1 MKLLNRTGISKKFI
15 ISISILFSILM
26 LFAAVFYRQIIS
38 SNISILKES
47 ISGSSA
53 ELAREKSNLVMASLK
68 YSRAEK
74 PAEISKVL
82 SEICREDLG
91 FIDTVIYSK
100 TDDENYFK
108 AVDRLKITDVNFSIK
123 PGDIVKEGK
132 ETNFLSKALTGE
144 IIDPE
149 IYSSGIF
156 SWQNSY
162 FSYGNKKKYIVQLF
176 ISAEPARKHLDKYLD
191 SVKTQRLI
199 ITAVSS
205 ILVLIVIILSV
216 IFIQN
221 YTLLLK
227 KLSEF
232 MKNAA
237 GGNLSLNMNP
247 EASVEMSELASSF
260 NILIEE
266 MKDMKI
272 RADRSPESDLFILG
286 VEKIKN
292 NNYQEAIFI
301 FRTLTILKPESFV
314 NFFNS
319 GVAYAKI
326 KEYQNALS
334 MFKRADEINSFHE
347 MTKKYIDKI
356 NALILSNGK

>member
-1 MKLLNRTGISKKFI
+1 MNPLNKTGISKKFI
-15 ISISILFSILM
+15 ISISILFSVLM
-26 LFAAVFYRQIIS
+26 IFAAVFYRQIIS

-47 ISGSSA
+47 ISGSSS
-53 ELAREKSNLVMASLK
+53 ELAREKSNLVMAALK
-68 YSRAEK
+68 FSNAEK
-74 PAEISKVL
+74 TADISKVL
-82 SEICREDLG
+82 KEICTEDIG
-91 FIDTVIYSK
+91 FIDAVIYSK

-108 AVDRLKITDVNFSIK
+108 AVDRLKIADVNFSIK
-123 PGDIVKEGK
+123 SGDIVKEGK
-132 ETNFLSKALTGE
+132 DTNFLNKALIGE

-149 IYSSGIF
+149 IYSSGSF

-162 FSYGNKKKYIVQLF
+162 FSFGNKKKYIIQLF
-176 ISAEPARKHLDKYLD
+176 ISAEPARKQLDKYLD
-191 SVKTQRLI
+191 SVKTQRFI
-199 ITAVSS
+199 ITCVSS
-205 ILVLIVIILSV
+205 LFVIIIIVLSV

-266 MKDMKI
+266 MKDMKTKAE
-272 RADRSPESDLFILG
+272 RTPESDLFSLG

-292 NNYQEAIFI
+292 NNYEEAVYIFG
-301 FRTLTILKPESFV
+301 TLTILKPLSFV
-314 NFFNS
+314 NYFNS
-319 GVAYAKI
+319 GVAYAKL
-326 KEYQNALS
+326 KEYEKALA
-334 MFKRADEINSFHE
+334 MFKKAYEINSTNE
-347 MTKKYIDKI
+347 MTKKYIEKI
-356 NALILSNGK
+356 NALILSDGK